1 MITPKEKKYYMPAE
15 WYPHKCCWMQ
25 WPYNNPNHNGYGAI
39 PSWSHFDFEKGR
51 LAWANVAN
59 SIVKFEQV
67 KMITHPDEIIKAKKL
82 LDSKIEI
89 IEFKI
94 DDCWARDSGA
104 IFLLNDKN
112 MLGGIDWEF
121 NGWGKF
127 KPYDSDNKI
136 AKFMIENSSAA
147 YFKNQMILEGGSIHV
162 DGEGTLL
169 TTEQCLL
176 NKNRNPKLSKKE
188 IEKNLKEYLN
198 INKIIWLKNGTDEG
212 TDGHVDNI
220 ACFVK
225 PGTILSLSCKDK
237 NDPFYEKI
245 NENLEILK
253 TSTDS
258 KGRRLN
264 IIELEMSYK
273 RLIPNDD
280 EPSSYINFYIAN
292 NGIVMPSFEDEK
304 ADYNAKTIVQSI
316 FPDRK
321 IISINGI
328 DISMGGGNVHCITQ
342 QQPMSV

>member
-67 KMITHPDEIIKAKKL
+67 KMITHPDEIRKAKKL

-136 AKFMIENSSAA
+136 AKFMIENSSAT
-147 YFKNQMILEGGSIHV
+147 YFKNNMVLEGGSIHV

-188 IEKNLKEYLN
+188 IENNLKEYLN

>member
-67 KMITHPDEIIKAKKL
+67 KMIIHPDEIRKAKKL

-188 IEKNLKEYLN
+188 IENNLKEYLN

-342 QQPMSV
+342 QQPISV